1 MCHNFA
7 IISLLANV
15 RIRWPFLLHNYG
27 SICKIYKLSML
38 SGILFQFFELRGCKP
53 VTFKLIAQMGNIA
66 IVELNRNFT
75 QT

>member
-1 MCHNFA
+1 
-7 IISLLANV
+7 
-15 RIRWPFLLHNYG
+15 
-27 SICKIYKLSML
+27 ML
-38 SGILFQFFELRGCKP
+38 SGILFQFFELRGSKP